1 MRRTLTCFL
10 AGWLGSAVGADA
22 VPPAPV
28 PVEREAP
35 WRIVDFSKDAGILRR
50 DVLNLAFQTNNTVWF
65 AVSDG
70 LYRYDGYRWRRFAAA
85 DGLPSSFVRSVSVTR
100 DGSVWVGTDKGAGV
114 FDGTN
119 FDRKG
124 TEGRLAGPN
133 VRRIVQTQDEAI
145 WFCCDQWPETTS
157 PGGLT
162 RMKNGQFR
170 TYGLAEGLPSDHLL
184 NLFEQTNGRLIAMTA
199 NGPAVLENE
208 KWVPIRD
215 EGYPAGDHTW
225 AMSQTRDGLVFAQGS
240 TATLVCQD
248 RIWQVCRADTGS
260 SFGPGCVAHDGAQVV
275 AILHNQNTL
284 WFSRWDG
291 TGLVKASGDV
301 IRQGLGASC
310 VGAAPDGSIWA
321 VGRGTILR

>member
-1 MRRTLTCFL
+1 
-10 AGWLGSAVGADA
+10 
-22 VPPAPV
+22 
-28 PVEREAP
+28 
-35 WRIVDFSKDAGILRR
+35 
-50 DVLNLAFQTNNTVWF
+50 
-65 AVSDG
+65 
-70 LYRYDGYRWRRFAAA
+70 
-85 DGLPSSFVRSVSVTR
+85 
-100 DGSVWVGTDKGAGV
+100 
-114 FDGTN
+114 
-119 FDRKG
+119 
-124 TEGRLAGPN
+124 
-133 VRRIVQTQDEAI
+133 
-145 WFCCDQWPETTS
+145 
-157 PGGLT
+157 
-162 RMKNGQFR
+162 MKNGQFR

-321 VGRGTILR
+321 AGGAQFSGGSTCRACGNGGPICRRPPWRIANIGSGLRAPMKPL